1 MWVSRAE
8 WESLKRRVDWLEK
21 ERVSKE
27 ETTFTV
33 FDKSSNPAVYYD
45 PYRTCPNEKV
55 PVKTAIERIMD
66 KLGMKFEY
74 VKGTPARVDLSSPSA
89 ASHAGTEDK

>member
-21 ERVSKE
+21 NRVSIE
-27 ETTFTV
+27 ETTFAV
-33 FDKSSNPAVYYD
+33 FDPAYNPAVYCD
-45 PYRTCPNEKV
+45 PYRSCPNEKV
-55 PVKTAIERIMD
+55 PVKTAIERIMG

-74 VKGTPARVDLSSPSA
+74 VKGTPARVDLSAPPGD
-89 ASHAGTEDK
+89 HGV